1 MKKIA
6 KKVENLEDDLSDFE
20 EIKPD
25 SDISRFNNVAVVQAL
40 NKTTAKTSII
50 DLKVGEKIS
59 YGSLKIIAHKCW
71 QSPLEQ
77 KPENKILLEVF
88 EVKNENSEKLQEKRI
103 FYGWTFSSSPS
114 ISGLE
119 HPIYDIIASNLGEEI
134 QNIEK
139 AGADYIHI
147 DVMDGSFVPNIT
159 IGNEVVKALR
169 AKTQLPFDVH
179 LMINNPDNHVKAF
192 AEAGADIITIHAEAS
207 IHLDRSLAL
216 IKSFDKKVGVSL
228 VPSTHEDALDYILEK
243 LDLILVMTVNPG
255 FGGQKFLSSQ
265 LKKIENIRKKIEK
278 SGKKIELEVD
288 GGINDQTARIAIEAG
303 ADVLVSGSYI
313 FGNKNYQQAIQNL
326 KRT

>member
-1 MKKIA
+1 MIKIA
-6 KKVENLEDDLSDFE
+6 
-20 EIKPD
+20 
-25 SDISRFNNVAVVQAL
+25 
-40 NKTTAKTSII
+40 
-50 DLKVGEKIS
+50 
-59 YGSLKIIAHKCW
+59 
-71 QSPLEQ
+71 
-77 KPENKILLEVF
+77 
-88 EVKNENSEKLQEKRI
+88 
-103 FYGWTFSSSPS
+103 PS
-114 ISGLE
+114 ILSA
-119 HPIYDIIASNLGEEI
+119 DFSNLGEEI

-169 AKTQLPFDVH
+169 NKTQLPFDVH

-216 IKSFDKKVGVSL
+216 IKSFDKKAGVSL

>member
-1 MKKIA
+1 MIKIA
-6 KKVENLEDDLSDFE
+6 
-20 EIKPD
+20 
-25 SDISRFNNVAVVQAL
+25 
-40 NKTTAKTSII
+40 
-50 DLKVGEKIS
+50 
-59 YGSLKIIAHKCW
+59 
-71 QSPLEQ
+71 
-77 KPENKILLEVF
+77 
-88 EVKNENSEKLQEKRI
+88 
-103 FYGWTFSSSPS
+103 PS
-114 ISGLE
+114 ILSA
-119 HPIYDIIASNLGEEI
+119 DFSNLGEEI

-169 AKTQLPFDVH
+169 TKTQLPFDVH
-179 LMINNPDNHVKAF
+179 LMINNPDNHIKAF
-192 AEAGADIITIHAEAS
+192 VEAGADLITIHAEAS
-207 IHLDRSLAL
+207 IHLDRSLSL

-278 SGKKIELEVD
+278 SGRKIELEVD
-288 GGINDQTARIAIEAG
+288 GGINDQTSKIAIEAG